1 MEYSRSCNE
10 EMRNL
15 FEDEI
20 YKFLLYV
27 LWNKSRFFFMFLAQN
42 AKDKATKM
50 VWELGRLHLCEILI
64 FGKIMDMNVGREKQ
78 RLGSRKWK
86 P

>member
-1 MEYSRSCNE
+1 MFCGTS
-10 EMRNL
+10 L
-15 FEDEI
+15 DF
-20 YKFLLYV
+20 FL
-27 LWNKSRFFFMFLAQN
+27 MFLAQN